1 MKFANI
7 RELKNKTSEILR
19 EAKKG
24 DVVITS
30 RGKPTAVITAVT
42 EEDFED
48 YLLEKS
54 PKFQKALED
63 ARLEHLEKG
72 GISLKKYQ
80 QKRSEKAG
88 AGVTK
93 RKSRRG

>member
-19 EAKKG
+19 KTLKE

-30 RGKPTAVITAVT
+30 RGKPCAIIKSVT

-48 YLLEKS
+48 YLLENS
-54 PKFQKALED
+54 PAFIKALD
-63 ARLEHLEKG
+63 AARREYLDQG
-72 GISLKKYQ
+72 GISMKEYLKTRK
-80 QKRSEKAG
+80 KRRA
-88 AGVTK
+88 
-93 RKSRRG
+93 

>member
-63 ARLEHLEKG
+63 ARLEYQEKG
-72 GISLKKYQ
+72 GISIAKYRKK
-80 QKRSEKAG
+80 RA
-88 AGVTK
+88 T
-93 RKSRRG
+93 KSRRG

>member
-48 YLLEKS
+48 YILEKS
-54 PKFQKALED
+54 VKFQKALED
-63 ARLEHLEKG
+63 ARLEYIEKG
-72 GISLKKYQ
+72 GISMKKYLI
-80 QKRSEKAG
+80 KRSKNSRNQSNKA
-88 AGVTK
+88 
-93 RKSRRG
+93 

>member
-19 EAKKG
+19 EAQKG
-24 DVVITS
+24 DVIITS
-30 RGKPTAVITAVT
+30 RGRPTAVITAIT

-63 ARLEHLEKG
+63 ARLEQLEKG
-72 GISLKKYQ
+72 GISIKKYRK
-80 QKRSEKAG
+80 KRAEKAG
-88 AGVTK
+88 AEVTK
-93 RKSRRG
+93 HKSRRG

>member
-7 RELKNKTSEILR
+7 RELKNKTSEVLR

-24 DVVITS
+24 DVIITS

-63 ARLEHLEKG
+63 ARLEYMEKG
-72 GISLKKYQ
+72 GISIKNYLKKRA
-80 QKRSEKAG
+80 KKAG
-88 AGVTK
+88 RSKKA
-93 RKSRRG
+93 

>member
-48 YLLEKS
+48 YLLENS
-54 PKFQKALED
+54 VKFQKALED
-63 ARLEHLEKG
+63 ARLEYEEKG
-72 GISLKKYQ
+72 GITLKQYL
-80 QKRSEKAG
+80 QKRPKKART
-88 AGVTK
+88 GVTK

>member
-30 RGKPTAVITAVT
+30 RGKPTALITAVT

-63 ARLEHLEKG
+63 ARLEYQEKG
-72 GISLKKYQ
+72 GTSIAKYRKKRA
-80 QKRSEKAG
+80 K
-88 AGVTK
+88 
-93 RKSRRG
+93 KSRRG

>member
-7 RELKNKTSEILR
+7 RELKNKTSEVLR

-24 DVVITS
+24 DVIITS

-42 EEDFED
+42 EDDFED

-54 PKFQKALED
+54 PRFQKALED
-63 ARLEHLEKG
+63 ARLEHLQKG
-72 GISLKKYQ
+72 GISMKNYLKKRV
-80 QKRSEKAG
+80 KKAG
-88 AGVTK
+88 RSNKA
-93 RKSRRG
+93 

>member
-7 RELKNKTSEILR
+7 RELKNKTSEVLR

-24 DVVITS
+24 DVIITS

-54 PKFQKALED
+54 VKFQKALED
-63 ARLEHLEKG
+63 ARLEYEDKG
-72 GISLKKYQ
+72 GISLKKYLT
-80 QKRSEKAG
+80 KRSKKTG
-88 AGVTK
+88 AKVTK
-93 RKSRRG
+93 QKSRRG

>member
-7 RELKNKTSEILR
+7 RELKNKTSEVLR

-54 PKFQKALED
+54 PRFQKALED
-63 ARLEHLEKG
+63 ARSEYLEKG
-72 GISLKKYQ
+72 GISMKKYLKKRA
-80 QKRSEKAG
+80 KKTRNLNKKA
-88 AGVTK
+88 
-93 RKSRRG
+93 